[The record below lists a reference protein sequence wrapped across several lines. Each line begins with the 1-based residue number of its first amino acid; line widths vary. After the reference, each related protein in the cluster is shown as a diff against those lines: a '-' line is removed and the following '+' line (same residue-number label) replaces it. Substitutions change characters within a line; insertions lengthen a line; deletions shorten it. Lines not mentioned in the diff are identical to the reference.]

1 MKKILLTI
9 LTLLFT
15 SVAYAEHE
23 ADMRMYYFAQVPALC
38 STPAV
43 IDNYLNHFELEPYHL
58 SLGREGMEPQGQP
71 VYMVTYYVSKSMEQ
85 SATTID
91 VPSQAERCILF
102 HSFDLTKPSLNTN

>member
-1 MKKILLTI
+1 MKKLLLTI
-9 LTLLFT
+9 FTLLFT

-43 IDNYLNHFELEPYHL
+43 IQKYLDHYEFEPYHL
-58 SLGREGMEPQGQP
+58 SLGREGMEEDGQP
-71 VYMVTYYVSKSMEQ
+71 VYMVTYYVSKKQEQ

-91 VPSQAERCILF
+91 VPSQLERCMLF
-102 HSFDLTKPSLNTN
+102 HSFDLTKPSLKTN

>member
-43 IDNYLNHFELEPYHL
+43 IQKYLDHYEFEPYHL
-58 SLGREGMEPQGQP
+58 SLGREGMEEDGQP
-71 VYMVTYYVSKSMEQ
+71 VYMVTYYVSKKQEQ

-91 VPSQAERCILF
+91 VPSQLERCMLF
-102 HSFDLTKPSLNTN
+102 HSFDLTKPSLKTN

>member
-23 ADMRMYYFAQVPALC
+23 GDMRMYYFAQVPALC

-43 IDNYLNHFELEPYHL
+43 IQKYLDHYEFEPYHL
-58 SLGREGMEPQGQP
+58 SLGREGMEEDGQP
-71 VYMVTYYVSKSMEQ
+71 VYMVTYYVSKTNEQ

-91 VPSQAERCILF
+91 VPSQAERCMLF

>member
-9 LTLLFT
+9 LTFLFT

-23 ADMRMYYFAQVPALC
+23 GDMRLYHCAQVPALC

-43 IDNYLNHFELEPYHL
+43 IDKYLNHFEFEPFHL
-58 SLGREGMEPQGQP
+58 SLGREGMEEDGQP

-91 VPSQAERCILF
+91 VPSQAERCMLF

>member
-43 IDNYLNHFELEPYHL
+43 IDKYLNHFEFEPFHL
-58 SLGREGMEPQGQP
+58 SLGREGMEEDGQP
-71 VYMVTYYVSKSMEQ
+71 VYMVTYYVSKTNEQ

-91 VPSQAERCILF
+91 VPSQAERCMLF

>member
-23 ADMRMYYFAQVPALC
+23 ADRRMYYFAQVPALC

-43 IDNYLNHFELEPYHL
+43 IQKYLDHYEFEPYHL
-58 SLGREGMEPQGQP
+58 SLGREGMEEDGQP
-71 VYMVTYYVSKSMEQ
+71 VYMVTYYVSKTQEQ

-91 VPSQAERCILF
+91 VPSQAERCMLF